1 MSGGPDPGWAEA
13 NRRRLDGLFELLRR
27 AIAGE
32 TEAGIVPP
40 EPTSEP
46 ARIDGLAT
54 LFGLG
59 SDDLT
64 ILLVAAA
71 QDIEPAALGG
81 ARATAG
87 LARALTGEAAWAALC
102 PQAPL
107 RRWRIVEL
115 DAGAAFDDRLLKLD
129 ERVLNHLIG
138 IDYLDSRLDGLVDF
152 MADPPELS
160 EGELAL
166 AATLERHWQPDPEG
180 SWPVL
185 QLCGPGRDGKR
196 ALAGALAGAHG
207 QRIFRIARSE
217 IPRGAYERLS
227 LARLCDRELALSHG
241 LLLIEGD
248 GGGDEEDRNAARFA
262 DLLLGPTMV
271 CARDPLPLDRRRLR
285 ADMPEPTPQQ
295 RRTVWARALGSRAD
309 ELDGALD
316 RLAEQFALDGRGV
329 RAAAEMAD
337 DPLAPGGAG
346 PFERLWDAAR
356 AQARRKLDDL
366 AERIDSCVGW
376 DDLVLPPDRIAQLRD
391 IAVHVRRAHQV
402 HQTWGWAGRGR
413 RGLGV
418 TALFVGASG
427 TGKTMAAEVLGAE
440 LRLDLYRIDLSQ
452 VVSKYI
458 GETEKNLRRIFEAA
472 EASGAI
478 LLFDEADAL
487 FGKRSEVKDSHD
499 RYANVEVSYLLQRM
513 EAYRGLA
520 ILTTNLKS
528 ALDSAFMRRLRFVI
542 DFPFP
547 DLELRGRIW
556 SGIFPQGTP
565 VNGLEP
571 ARLARLS
578 VAGGAIR
585 TIAINA
591 AFLAAEEGSAVSDR
605 HVMAAA
611 RREYAK
617 LEKPISAAE
626 FGGES

>member
-1 MSGGPDPGWAEA
+1 MHASSWPEA
-13 NRRRLDGLFELLRR
+13 NRRRLDALFELLRR

-32 TEAGIVPP
+32 AESDPPRP
-40 EPTSEP
+40 EPGGSP
-46 ARIDGLAT
+46 ARIDSVAA

-64 ILLVAAA
+64 VLLIAAA
-71 QDIEPAALGG
+71 QDIQPDAIGG

-87 LARALTGEAAWAALC
+87 LARAVAGEAAWAALC

-115 DAGAAFDDRLLKLD
+115 DGNAPFDDRTLKLD
-129 ERVLNHLIG
+129 ERVLHHLLG
-138 IDYLDSRLDGLVDF
+138 IDYLDTRLDGLVDR
-152 MADPPELS
+152 LS
-160 EGELAL
+160 EGVELSDSERAH
-166 AATLERHWQPDPEG
+166 AAALERHWRPDATG
-180 SWPVL
+180 GWPVL

-196 ALAGALAGAHG
+196 GIAATLAAAHG
-207 QRIFRIARSE
+207 QRLFRIDRAD

-227 LARLCDRELALSHG
+227 LARLCDRELALSNG

-248 GGGDEEDRNAARFA
+248 SNGDEEERAAALFA

-271 CARDPLPLDRRRLR
+271 VARDPLPLERRRLR
-285 ADMPEPTPQQ
+285 ADMPEPTPLQ
-295 RRTVWARALGSRAD
+295 RRALWARALGDRAAV
-309 ELDGALD
+309 LGPALD

-329 RAAAEMAD
+329 RAAAEVAD
-337 DPLAPGGAG
+337 VRLAGDRTDPA
-346 PFERLWDAAR
+346 ERLWDAAR
-356 AQARRKLDDL
+356 AQARRRLDDL
-366 AERIDSCVGW
+366 AERIDGCVGW
-376 DDLVLPPDRIAQLRD
+376 DDLVLPPDRIEQLRD

-402 HQTWGWAGRGR
+402 HQQWGWSERGH

-418 TALFVGASG
+418 AALFVGASG
-427 TGKTMAAEVLGAE
+427 TGKTMAAEVLAAE

-528 ALDSAFMRRLRFVI
+528 ALDSAFMRRLRFVV

-547 DLELRGRIW
+547 DAALRGEIW
-556 SGIFPQGTP
+556 RRIFPRGTP
-565 VNGLEP
+565 VAGLEP
-571 ARLARLS
+571 ARLARL
-578 VAGGAIR
+578 AIPGGAIR

-591 AFLAAEEGSAVSDR
+591 AFLAAEEGTAVDPR
-605 HVMAAA
+605 HIMTAA

-617 LEKPISAAE
+617 LEKPITAAE
-626 FGGES
+626 FGGAG